1 MRKLL
6 AFPRFSRIG
15 MSAWVL
21 SSLLVLM
28 AAVPCLRA
36 QNPSSKPADAQ
47 SPTQKSSDAQNPA
60 DSQKP
65 DDDQG
70 PAGTVKVN
78 VNVVG
83 LFFNVKD
90 KHGALIPNLAKNDFQ
105 VFEDG
110 TPQTIKYFAAE
121 SNLPLTLGILI
132 DSSGSQRNVL
142 DMEKQVGGA
151 FLHQILTDK
160 DEAYVIDFNV
170 DAELVQDYT
179 RDVHRLQAA
188 LNKVKINTGYV
199 TGPLPG
205 AGGGPVPTANSPG
218 TVLYDA
224 VYLSAHDML
233 AKEVGRKAMILLTDG
248 EDEGSRL
255 KIRDAIEAAQKA
267 DAIVYVLLC
276 ADRGFYG
283 SFQVG
288 YSGEGEMRKLTEAT
302 GGRVINVGN
311 KFDKLREAFD
321 QIAAE
326 LRSQYNLGYT
336 STNIKLDGSYR
347 KLEIKSKQS
356 YKIQSRAGY
365 YATPREPLP
374 Q

>member
-1 MRKLL
+1 MAKLSG
-6 AFPRFSRIG
+6 FSRFF
-15 MSAWVL
+15 AA
-21 SSLLVLM
+21 LVAAILIFL
-28 AAVPCLRA
+28 AAVSSTLSASA
-36 QNPSSKPADAQ
+36 QSSTTSAASAQKPAD
-47 SPTQKSSDAQNPA
+47 PQNSA
-60 DSQKP
+60 
-65 DDDQG
+65 DDQG

-90 KHGALIPNLAKNDFQ
+90 KHGALIPNLTKDDFQ
-105 VFEDG
+105 VLEDG

-132 DSSGSQRNVL
+132 DSSGSQLRVL

-151 FLHQILTDK
+151 FLKQILTDK
-160 DEAYVIDFNV
+160 DEAYVMDFNI

-188 LNKVKINTGYV
+188 LNKVKINTGYT
-199 TGPLPG
+199 TGPIPG
-205 AGGGPVPTANSPG
+205 AGGGPVPTAQSPG

-255 KIRDAIEAAQKA
+255 KIKDAIEAAQKA

-283 SFQVG
+283 SFQMG

-336 STNIKLDGSYR
+336 PINTKLDGGYR
-347 KLEIKSKQS
+347 KLEIKCKQN
-356 YKIQSRAGY
+356 YKVQARAGY
-365 YATPREPLP
+365 YATPRESVP

>member
-1 MRKLL
+1 MAKLF
-6 AFPRFSRIG
+6 AYQRFSSILIVASILFSLATL
-15 MSAWVL
+15 SAPAAL
-21 SSLLVLM
+21 AQTPASST
-28 AAVPCLRA
+28 
-36 QNPSSKPADAQ
+36 PSPSKPDAQ
-47 SPTQKSSDAQNPA
+47 SPAAQTPADTQKPNEDQTPA
-60 DSQKP
+60 E
-65 DDDQG
+65 
-70 PAGTVKVN
+70 TLKVS

-90 KHGALIPNLAKNDFQ
+90 KHGVLIPNLTKDEFE

-110 TPQTIKYFAAE
+110 KPQTIKYFAAE

-132 DSSGSQRNVL
+132 DSSGSQLRVL
-142 DMEKQVGGA
+142 DMEKEVGGA
-151 FLHQILTDK
+151 FLRQILTDK
-160 DEAYVIDFNV
+160 DEAYVIDFNI

-188 LNKVKINTGYV
+188 LNKVRINTGYV
-199 TGPLPG
+199 TGPMPG
-205 AGGGPVPTANSPG
+205 AGGGPVPTAPGSQRG

-248 EDEGSRL
+248 EDEGSQL

-288 YSGEGEMRKLTEAT
+288 YSGESEMRKLTEAT

-336 STNIKLDGSYR
+336 PTNTLQDGGYR

-356 YKIQSRAGY
+356 YKIQTRAGY